1 MKLNIY
7 LKERQLKTYQ
17 IQLKII
23 DIMNK
28 KEKTTFDIERILFW
42 K

>member
-28 KEKTTFDIERILFW
+28 NKDLNMH
-42 K
+42 